1 MAGPVHAG
9 LYGGNMRSLAR
20 LIIAAALSASAVIAS
35 AATTALNVHIKDQSG
50 AALQNVHVA
59 AIEFGMNGPSTYT
72 LLGVT
77 NASGDVSF
85 TIQQQRSYNLLYS
98 MQGYSP
104 TISDQ
109 FNNPEYDPNKYVWA
123 MNATPVYSTFTMTSG
138 LTGVGR
144 LEQEFSSATANT
156 VLFGGVYN
164 MISQMPGG
172 SGLVFTSNTGTG
184 TLVVENV
191 PYAEANTYNI
201 GLYDPKQ
208 NKGIGRNVM
217 TALDATTPIVSYTGA
232 AKLNFNQAMP
242 PARVDNNTSGGGG
255 STSGASVEGILV
267 STNSEPIPY
276 MGIGVKACVGYQWN
290 TWANADESGRFKLYD
305 LTPGV
310 TYYLSVMGGC
320 TWSQNGP
327 GNCYAPY
334 VSAQYDSQDICTANN
349 STVDPNDIVYIS
361 SDVLYHQ
368 VQLSQMPPSIGQIK
382 VCVKSSAGYP
392 IPNSNVNLNPDGSPW
407 SRVNCVSHNWGP
419 PPDDISSP
427 GFSNSN
433 INTGADG
440 CATFDGLPSGNYMV
454 NAWTPFSSGMT
465 SPYNAGPDGT
475 FTNSGMNGGGGNWQQ
490 SHCEGTGVD
499 DYRVTVD
506 TEPSTNGGQ
515 MLHVYNSSGTV
526 VKDAANLA
534 ISSIT
539 YLVATGN
546 NTTGEVKGRITFPRV
561 VDLTNNP
568 IVITMYGQCN
578 GQMGGCPA
586 GNMAL
591 ITGSGADHYDY
602 TINVSSGFAYYMNVG
617 SSGWGRVRRGG
628 GNDSIHLEG
637 STSVVVNMSFEPAGT
652 VTGTVYKPDGTVLT
666 PSNNLWVGVNIG
678 SDNGWSYTQLQKD
691 GTFALKDILPGVNRV
706 SINVSGGGPNGV
718 TNFNYAAPSPQPTV
732 TVVAGSTSTLNIN
745 LVKANYVGIHL
756 STGMV
761 PDATVISR
769 GYDNVLGFKVVPVPA
784 GTVMKGNT
792 ISDMLFS
799 KGEDSSQFRYS
810 NPTGPGQPGPCGD
823 NWPGGFC
830 AASLP
835 SPSVYD
841 LYLMRSGDFGD
852 MSSTITISVPIPYP
866 HFTLLTSS
874 KNVIVD
880 DAHANALVRMPY
892 SMSFSSGVVVNLT
905 PSTNMSGRGNAVL
918 KGAVSANHFFRQTDY
933 DALGGDFDKF
943 LEYLP
948 IVALYDSNGAF
959 AAAGAVVPPPSFI
972 AQHDQDFNIAFGQGF
987 PALQA
992 LLASAGTFGFEIR
1005 GLAPSACYTAVVT
1018 TPNYPPYQTRTC
1030 VGADKSTTTITVDLD
1045 AAVGAGATVQGVVTS
1060 TNSAV
1065 RLANVAVQLSGDGI
1079 DTRSAITDSTGVY
1092 KFEGLPEGGVN
1103 VRVSLDGYASASADE
1118 TLVGANVY
1126 TKNFALTAAGGSIT
1140 GTVYSQKLPFA
1151 KVQAGAQIVAYDD
1164 TYNGLHPTEP
1174 LALLKTMTGSDGS
1187 YKLSGL
1193 VPGDVYKVFLK
1204 VTGKYTLSV
1213 ATTAVDGALSG
1224 VDFTMLA
1231 KPLDIELFA
1240 RKGDQFYEFTV
1251 LNPKD
1256 FKSGVATW
1264 SVAPYNPA
1272 AASTMTLTQ
1281 LSSGELS
1288 GKIPLSSLA
1297 ANTVYVLQGVAQSY
1311 SGKQVVRELLFG
1323 KGYKGNTRQN
1333 IDDIILGDDTEN
1345 DKGRKNNEAAM
1356 DKSGDDP
1363 SALAF
1368 PPGAVLPVSTGAI
1381 PTCTFKGQGKDDA
1394 AVADKVAALGAD
1406 AFAGGLYTVSM
1417 DSVTSNDNKSIE
1429 LTLAYDKTT
1438 ATLTDLTVARYNDST
1453 GDWDQVPG
1461 VATVNPLK
1469 GTVKVKLKNL
1479 ASVLARP
1486 GSVQVNSFDG
1496 RQYVVRPRASAPSST
1511 SGTFAVIRP
1520 SVVTGGGYAGSKLKV
1535 FNYPNPFNLK
1545 DKAISNNQGASLPGT
1560 TNGTVIHVEVPA
1572 GNGGAGHVRIYT
1584 LAGELVKDISATF
1597 TAGTHNYVLWDGHNS
1612 GGQEVANGVY
1622 YGVVELS
1629 GKKPARKDATFKM
1642 AVVK

>member
-1 MAGPVHAG
+1 
-9 LYGGNMRSLAR
+9 MRSLAR
-20 LIIAAALSASAVIAS
+20 LIIAAALSASALIAS
-35 AATTALNVHIKDQSG
+35 AATTTLNVHIKDQNG
-50 AALQNVHVA
+50 AALQNVNVA

-72 LLGVT
+72 QVGVT
-77 NASGDVSF
+77 NASGDALF
-85 TIQQQRSYNLLYS
+85 TIEQQKSYNLLYS
-98 MQGYSP
+98 LQGYSP

-109 FNNPEYDPNKYVWA
+109 FNNPEYDPNRYVWA
-123 MNATPVYSTFTMTSG
+123 MNSDPVYSTFTMTSG
-138 LTGVGR
+138 LTGVGK
-144 LEQEFSSATANT
+144 LMQAFLHATPNK

-164 MISQMPGG
+164 MLSQQPGG
-172 SGLVFTSNTGTG
+172 SGIVITDGAGAG
-184 TLVVENV
+184 TLEVENV
-191 PYAEANTYNI
+191 PYADPNTYNI
-201 GLYDPKQ
+201 GLYDPEK

-217 TALDATTPIVSYTGA
+217 SALDDTSPLVGGVHAVSYTGGA
-232 AKLNFNQAMP
+232 TLDFDQSMP
-242 PARVDNNTSGGGG
+242 PARVDNNTGGGG
-255 STSGASVEGILV
+255 SASGASVEGILV

-276 MGIGVKACVGYQWN
+276 MGIGVKACVGYEWN
-290 TWANADESGRFKLYD
+290 TWANADENGRFKLYG

-310 TYYLSVMGGC
+310 TYYLQVMGGC
-320 TWSQNGP
+320 TWSQSGP
-327 GNCYAPY
+327 GNCYEPY
-334 VSAQYDSQDICTANN
+334 VSAQYSAQDICTADN
-349 STVDPNDIVYIS
+349 STVTPNDIVYVS
-361 SDVLYHQ
+361 SDVLYHP
-368 VQLSQMPPSIGQIK
+368 VALNQMPPSIGQIK

-407 SRVNCVSHNWGP
+407 SRVNCVSHNWGT
-419 PPDDISSP
+419 PPDDIYSP
-427 GFSNSN
+427 GFSNAN
-433 INTGADG
+433 MNTGADG
-440 CATFDGLPSGNYMV
+440 CATFDSLPSGNYMI

-475 FTNSGMNGGGGNWQQ
+475 FTNSGMNGGGGDWQQ
-490 SHCEGTGVD
+490 AHCTGTGVD

-506 TEPSTNGGQ
+506 TTQ
-515 MLHVYNSSGTV
+515 AQTMYVYDSSGTV
-526 VKDAANLA
+526 VKDLANVAL
-534 ISSIT
+534 SSIT
-539 YLVATGN
+539 YIVSTGN
-546 NTTGEVKGRITFPRV
+546 NTGGEVKGRITFPRV

-568 IVITMYGQCN
+568 VVITLYGQCN
-578 GQMGGCPA
+578 NVSVSTFGPPSDPCPS

-591 ITGSGADHYDY
+591 INGSGADHYDY
-602 TINVSSGFAYYMNVG
+602 TVNVSSGYAYYMNVG
-617 SSGWGRVRRGG
+617 SSNWGRVRRGG
-628 GNDSIHLEG
+628 GNDTIHLEG
-637 STSVVVNMSFEPAGT
+637 STSVVVNMEFQPAGT

-666 PSNNLWVGVNIG
+666 PSNNLWVGVNVG

-691 GTFALKDILPGVNRV
+691 GTFSMNNILPGVNRV

-718 TNFNYAAPSPQPTV
+718 TNFNYSLPSPQPTV
-732 TVVAGSTSTLNIN
+732 TVVAGNTSTINLN
-745 LVKANYVGIHL
+745 LVKANYVGVQL
-756 STGMV
+756 NTAKV
-761 PDATVISR
+761 PDATIVSR
-769 GYDNVLGFKVVPVPA
+769 GYDNVLGFKVVPLPA

-792 ISDMLFS
+792 IGSMLFA
-799 KGEDSSQFRYS
+799 KGEDNSQFRYS
-810 NPTGPGQPGPCGD
+810 NPTGAGQSGPCGD

-835 SPSVYD
+835 SPAVYD

-852 MSSTITISVPIPYP
+852 MSSTTPVVSPPYP

-874 KNVIVD
+874 KNVVVD
-880 DAHANALVRMPY
+880 DAHANALVRPAFTMGQ
-892 SMSFSSGVVVNLT
+892 SSGVVVNLT
-905 PSTNMSGRGNAVL
+905 PSTDMSGRGNATL
-918 KGAVSANHFFRQTDY
+918 KGSVAANHFFRQADY

-948 IVALYDSNGAF
+948 VVALYDSNGAF
-959 AAAGAVVPPPSFI
+959 SAAGVVVPPPSFI

-987 PALQA
+987 QALQT
-992 LLASAGTFGFEIR
+992 LLASAGSFGFEIR

-1030 VGADKSTTTITVDLD
+1030 VGADKSTTTISVDLD
-1045 AAVGAGATVQGVVTS
+1045 AAVGSGATVQGVVTS

-1065 RLANVAVQLSGDGI
+1065 RLVNASVQLSGDGI
-1079 DTRSAITDSTGVY
+1079 DARSAVTDSTGAY
-1092 KFEGLPEGGVN
+1092 KFEGLPEGAVN
-1103 VRVSLDGYASASADE
+1103 VKVTMDGFAPASVDE

-1187 YKLSGL
+1187 YKISGL

-1213 ATTAVDGALSG
+1213 ATTAVDGTLAG

-1264 SVAPYNPA
+1264 SVAPYDPA
-1272 AASTMTLTQ
+1272 TASTMTLTQ

-1297 ANTVYVLQGVAQSY
+1297 PGTVYVLQGVAQSY

-1333 IDDIILGDDTEN
+1333 IDDIILGDDSED

-1356 DKSGDDP
+1356 DNSGDDP

-1406 AFAGGLYTVSM
+1406 AFAGNLYTVSM

-1438 ATLTDLTVARYNDST
+1438 ASLTDLTVARYNDGT
-1453 GDWDQVPG
+1453 GSWDQVPG

-1486 GSVQVNSFDG
+1486 GSVQTNSFDG
-1496 RQYVVRPRASAPSST
+1496 RQYSVRPRASAASSST

-1520 SVVTGGGYAGSKLKV
+1520 SVVTGGGYSGSKLKV

-1545 DKAISNNQGASLPGT
+1545 DKAISNNQGATLPGT

-1584 LAGELVKDISATF
+1584 LAGELVKDISAVF

-1629 GKKPARKDATFKM
+1629 GKKPSLKDATFKM